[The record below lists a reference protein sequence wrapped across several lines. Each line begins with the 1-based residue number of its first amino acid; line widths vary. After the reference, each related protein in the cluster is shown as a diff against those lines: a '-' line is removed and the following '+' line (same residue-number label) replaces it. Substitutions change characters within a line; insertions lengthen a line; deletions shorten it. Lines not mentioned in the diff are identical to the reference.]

1 MELSTHVLSDFYA
14 YITSP
19 DVMIGGVG
27 LDNAGGFYYP
37 IPADNTKNYAVFK
50 IVSDAVKID
59 IKKMQ
64 IVDTIQVEYDQ
75 VMSAIAGKETSD
87 EFIEMSPEDMVEKQQ
102 QPAEISPDG
111 GG

>member
-1 MELSTHVLSDFYA
+1 
-14 YITSP
+14 
-19 DVMIGGVG
+19 MIGGVG

-37 IPADNTKNYAVFK
+37 IPSDDTKNYSVFK

-64 IVDTIQVEYDQ
+64 IIDTIQVEYDQ
-75 VMSAIAGKETSD
+75 VMSAIAGRETSD
-87 EFIEMSPEDMVEKQQ
+87 EFIQMSPEELVEKQQ
-102 QPAEISPDG
+102 QPVSEISPEG